1 MACNGASLAA
11 PGPIHNLNDLL
22 LFNGIDWRAL
32 CAASYLINLRCD
44 PQLSGAA
51 VGLMIKSLVQTIIRP
66 EMAGHFI
73 LKIKECEI
81 NFFPVLCCSS
91 ATYGW
96 TLPPKLLI
104 SYERVLLLYL
114 VSLLAFFFHVPFL
127 GCVVAN
133 SLRGVRVARLRLCLS
148 FCLSICL
155 SDFLCICLLTN
166 IVSSLA

>member
-1 MACNGASLAA
+1 MFIVRLKLKMACNGASLAA

-22 LFNGIDWRAL
+22 PFNGIDWRAL

-81 NFFPVLCCSS
+81 NFFFPL
-91 ATYGW
+91 
-96 TLPPKLLI
+96 
-104 SYERVLLLYL
+104 RR
-114 VSLLAFFFHVPFL
+114 
-127 GCVVAN
+127 VVAAPLIAELCHLN
-133 SLRGVRVARLRLCLS
+133 S
-148 FCLSICL
+148 
-155 SDFLCICLLTN
+155 
-166 IVSSLA
+166 